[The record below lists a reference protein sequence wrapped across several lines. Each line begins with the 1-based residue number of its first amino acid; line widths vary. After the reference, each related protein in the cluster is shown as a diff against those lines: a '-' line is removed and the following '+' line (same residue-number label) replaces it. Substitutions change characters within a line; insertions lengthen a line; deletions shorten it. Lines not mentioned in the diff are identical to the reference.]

1 MCLFFFYCTQ
11 SETSSQLATSTP
23 TKKLKLLVER
33 IPTPPS
39 KLPTTKSSQETSA
52 KLLQTTEAQEVTTPE
67 KSGSGQSKESQIHQN
82 LRDSVESV
90 DSPVFEKE
98 GRVGRG
104 TKKEVSV
111 RSSPRA
117 HLKRGR
123 QVESS
128 EGGKEGETCPEG
140 KGSEKSQIVSK
151 KEPSKPKARK
161 AIKYLDDSEEETEF
175 TGGSKKEQAVLTAS
189 GTSGKS
195 LSLASPS
202 KKAAASPCKQK
213 TPEREGYLVKQAGL
227 TFDKEKSASPVKTP
241 RKMADI
247 SRTGLTTPVVKL
259 KPVSSPVKL
268 VSKSSPKPVTPA
280 SKVVSSSVKPV
291 STPGT
296 TPSAQPKLS
305 RGSSYRNYMNRSGP
319 KAPGSKVVPDG
330 EENCFE
336 GLTFV
341 ITGVL
346 DSLEREA
353 AADIVKRLVCH
364 FLICTIE

>member
-67 KSGSGQSKESQIHQN
+67 KSGTGQSKESQIHQN
-82 LRDSVESV
+82 LCDSVESA

-104 TKKEVSV
+104 IKKEVSV

-140 KGSEKSQIVSK
+140 KGSEKSQIVGGSNARDGEGAK

-161 AIKYLDDSEEETEF
+161 AIKYVDDSEEETEF
-175 TGGSKKEQAVLTAS
+175 TGGCKKEQAVLTAS
-189 GTSGKS
+189 GTSGKA
-195 LSLASPS
+195 LSLASAEQES
-202 KKAAASPCKQK
+202 CRFSLQAENSG
-213 TPEREGYLVKQAGL
+213 EG
-227 TFDKEKSASPVKTP
+227 
-241 RKMADI
+241 R
-247 SRTGLTTPVVKL
+247 
-259 KPVSSPVKL
+259 
-268 VSKSSPKPVTPA
+268 
-280 SKVVSSSVKPV
+280 
-291 STPGT
+291 
-296 TPSAQPKLS
+296 LS
-305 RGSSYRNYMNRSGP
+305 CETSWS
-319 KAPGSKVVPDG
+319 
-330 EENCFE
+330 
-336 GLTFV
+336 
-341 ITGVL
+341 
-346 DSLEREA
+346 
-353 AADIVKRLVCH
+353 H
-364 FLICTIE
+364 F